1 MKLIFFLIT
10 IYCLICIAVFFI
22 KDKLIFFPNTI
33 VDDTPKDIGLEYE
46 EVWLNFPQKFT
57 SKIKQENLHCW
68 WIENKN
74 TSKVLLYLHGNA
86 ENIGKNLTQAYPF
99 YELGLSIFLVD
110 YRGYGKSKGKF
121 PTEKQVYEDAQKAW
135 HYLVEEKNI
144 SPQQIVVFGHSLGG
158 AIAIELATRYP
169 EISGLIIEGSFT
181 SLSDIAAIKIYGK
194 LLPVKLLINQQFNS
208 LKKVKNLNMP
218 ILFNHGMADPVI
230 PYQMSEKLFK
240 AANCKKQLLLIPK
253 AVHSNIVEIDREN
266 YLETVK
272 IFLKNV
278 DSYLSILK

>member
-1 MKLIFFLIT
+1 MKLIFILIT
-10 IYCLICIAVFFI
+10 IYCLICIVVFFI

-33 VDDTPKDIGLEYE
+33 VDCTPKDHALEYE
-46 EVWLNFPQKFT
+46 EVWLNFPQKLT
-57 SKIKQENLHCW
+57 SKIKQENLNCW

-86 ENIGKNLTQAYPF
+86 ENIGKNLTQAYSF
-99 YELGLSIFLVD
+99 YELGLSVFLVD
-110 YRGYGKSKGKF
+110 YRGYGKSQGKF

-135 HYLVEEKNI
+135 HHLVVEKNI

-158 AIAIELATRYP
+158 AIAIELATRHP

-181 SLSDIAAIKIYGK
+181 SLSDIASIKIYGK
-194 LLPVKLLINQQFNS
+194 FLPVKLLINKQFNS
-208 LKKVKNLNMP
+208 LQKIKNLNMP

-230 PYQMSEKLFK
+230 PYQMSEKLFQ
-240 AANCKKQLLLIPK
+240 AANCKKQLLLIPEGT
-253 AVHSNIVEIDREN
+253 HSNIVELDREI

-272 IFLKNV
+272 VFLKNV
-278 DSYLSILK
+278 DSYLSVFK